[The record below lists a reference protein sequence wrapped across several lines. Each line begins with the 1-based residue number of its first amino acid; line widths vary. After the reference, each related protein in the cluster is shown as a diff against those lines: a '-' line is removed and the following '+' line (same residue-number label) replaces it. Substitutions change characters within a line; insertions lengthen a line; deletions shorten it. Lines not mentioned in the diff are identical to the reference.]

1 MGVKPGELRALTQ
14 IESQLAESDPSLA
27 TMFAVFAADPSRAR
41 ECSRSA
47 PPRRARAKWI
57 AALVVLAMLFVMCV
71 TVAALTAP

>member
-41 ECSRSA
+41 ECSRST
-47 PPRRARAKWI
+47 PPRHARAKWI